1 MDRKLT
7 AIALATILVTSGL
20 GLVGAGAVGGDV
32 AQAGNATGQTTAGA
46 TVSVSATGTATADP
60 DRAVVSLA
68 TSATAPTAGAATDR
82 LAANVSTL
90 RGALEDPNLSVES
103 VRTTGFQ
110 VFAQREN
117 GSTVYVARQSFAVT
131 TTDPGAASD
140 VVDAAVAVG
149 PTEVNGVVFTLSDE
163 RRRELRTEAIDAAV
177 TDARV
182 QAEALADSSGLTLGE
197 IPSISTG
204 GGFHGPAPVRLAE
217 ATDIDASPVSVSA
230 SVQVT
235 YNASN

>member
-1 MDRKLT
+1 MDQKLT
-7 AIALATILVTSGL
+7 AVVLSTILLTSGL
-20 GLVGAGAVGGDV
+20 GLVGGGVAQTGNAPTQAGAD
-32 AQAGNATGQTTAGA
+32 A
-46 TVSVSATGTATADP
+46 TVSVSATGTATAEP

-82 LAANVSTL
+82 LAANVSAL
-90 RGALEDPNLSVES
+90 RDALDDPNLSVES

-110 VFAQREN
+110 VFSQREN

-131 TTDPGAASD
+131 TTDPDAAGD

-149 PTEVNGVVFTLSDE
+149 PTEIDGVAFALSDE
-163 RRRELRTEAIDAAV
+163 RRRDVRAEAIDAAV
-177 TDARV
+177 TDARA
-182 QAEALADSSGLTLGE
+182 QAEAVADSAGLTLGE
-197 IPSISTG
+197 IRSTSTS
-204 GGFHGPAPVRLAE
+204 GGFDAPVRLAE
-217 ATDIDASPVSVSA
+217 ATDIDVSPVSVSA